1 MTCKC
6 KEHRIKNKN
15 NFKKNKNK
23 TYSSTQPTKKN
34 SQEILP
40 QQEMIEESKR
50 NINEICI
57 KSIN

>member
-15 NFKKNKNK
+15 NFKKNKK
-23 TYSSTQPTKKN
+23 TYSSTQTTKKN

-40 QQEMIEESKR
+40 QQEIIEESIQ
-50 NINEICI
+50 NINVIYI
-57 KSIN
+57 KSINK

>member
-1 MTCKC
+1 MK
-6 KEHRIKNKN
+6 
-15 NFKKNKNK
+15 K
-23 TYSSTQPTKKN
+23 TYSSTQTTKKS